1 MRQDLEVSMARIV
14 VGTDGSEHADEA
26 VRFAAA
32 QAAGGDALLEIV
44 YVYDEPASVNPGRVG
59 APQYHNVEPVVEKA
73 EKVVARAAEL
83 AQAAAAGVKIEQA
96 PMAGDKVQ
104 VLCDVGADADLLV
117 VGSRGRGDLSA
128 LVRGSVSYDVLHRA
142 ACPVAVVH
150 ASPTDGGPVVVGT
163 DGGDEATAAVRWAAL
178 AAARTKSRLHIVHA
192 WTVATPVALGP
203 MAVAAPSAVDA
214 KTLGDAADGLVERAR
229 EAATAAAP
237 GVEITGSSVEGVAI
251 EVLEDASKGATML
264 VVGSHRRGDLSSL
277 VMGST
282 SHGLVRA
289 AACPVVCVPA

>member
-1 MRQDLEVSMARIV
+1 MARIV
-14 VGTDGSEHADEA
+14 VGTDGSEHANEA

-32 QAAGGDALLEIV
+32 QAGGDALLEIV
-44 YVYDEPASVNPGRVG
+44 YVYDEPASVNPGRIG
-59 APQYHNVEPVVEKA
+59 APQYHNTAPVVEEA
-73 EKVVARAAEL
+73 EQMVGRAAEI
-83 AQAAAAGVKIEQA
+83 ARSVAADVKVEPS

-104 VLCDVGADADLLV
+104 VLCDAGADADLLV

-128 LVRGSVSYDVLHRA
+128 MVRGSVSFDVLHKA
-142 ACPVAVVH
+142 DCPVAVVH
-150 ASPTDGGPVVVGT
+150 AASTQGGPVVVGT
-163 DGGDEATAAVRWAAL
+163 DGGEEAMAAVRWAAT

-214 KTLGDAADGLVERAR
+214 KALNDAADGLVEAAR
-229 EAATAAAP
+229 EAAATAAP
-237 GVEITGSSVEGVAI
+237 GVEITGTSVEGVAI

-289 AACPVVCVPA
+289 AACPVVCVPT

>member
-1 MRQDLEVSMARIV
+1 MARIV
-14 VGTDGSEHADEA
+14 VGTDGSEHANEA

-44 YVYDEPASVNPGRVG
+44 YVYDEPASVNPGRIG
-59 APQYHNVEPVVEKA
+59 APQYHNTTPVEGDA
-73 EKVVARAAEL
+73 EKVVARAEEIAR
-83 AQAAAAGVKIEQA
+83 AVAADLKVEPS

-104 VLCDVGADADLLV
+104 VLCDAGADSDLLV

-128 LVRGSVSYDVLHRA
+128 LVRGSVSYDVLHKA
-142 ACPVAVVH
+142 TCPVGVVH
-150 ASPTDGGPVVVGT
+150 AASTQGGPVVVGT
-163 DGGDEATAAVRWAAL
+163 DGGEEAMAAVRWAAT

-203 MAVAAPSAVDA
+203 MAVAGPSAVDA
-214 KTLGDAADGLVERAR
+214 KALGDAADSLVESAR
-229 EAATAAAP
+229 EAAAAAAP
-237 GVEITGSSVEGVAI
+237 GVEITGSSVEGVAV
-251 EVLEDASKGATML
+251 EVLEDASKGAAML
-264 VVGSHRRGDLSSL
+264 VVGAHRRGDLSSL

-289 AACPVVCVPA
+289 AACPVVCVST